1 MQRKIEKKSF
11 LSEIIVSEYVVLNSL
26 YKEDNTCHRQSM
38 CKQTVFRFFIA
49 LTETFSN

>member
-1 MQRKIEKKSF
+1 MQRKTAKKSF
-11 LSEIIVSEYVVLNSL
+11 VSEIIVSELVVLNCL

-38 CKQTVFRFFIA
+38 CKQTVLRFCIA

>member
-1 MQRKIEKKSF
+1 MQAIFQKKSF
-11 LSEIIVSEYVVLNSL
+11 FFDVIVSELVVSNCL

-38 CKQTVFRFFIA
+38 CKQTVFRVFIA